1 MFGKRFRLFKLFGF
15 QVQVD
20 LSWLVIAALVT
31 WTLAVGIFPQRFR
44 GFAPE
49 TYWIMGAAGALGLF
63 ASIIFHEFAH
73 SLVARQFGME
83 MSGITLFI
91 FGGVAEM
98 KEEPRSPRAE
108 FFMAIAGPLSSVVLA
123 LMLWGLSKWGQSI
136 GWPAPVYGVLGYL
149 GWINAILVVFNLIPA
164 FPLDGGR
171 VARSILW
178 GIKKNLPWA
187 TRIVT
192 AIGSAFGFLLAGLGV
207 VSFLSGNVVGGI
219 WWFLIGLFLR
229 SAARMSYQQ
238 VMMREALAGEP
249 LRRFMN
255 PNPVTVSPST
265 SVQEFVDDYVYRFH
279 HKLYPVVADG
289 QLMGCVT
296 LNQVKQIPK
305 QEWPSRR
312 ISELAT
318 QCGNGNAIDADA
330 DAVDALARMSK
341 AHVSR
346 LMVVKGNQL
355 VGIVSLKDLLKFLS
369 LKVELESGGKA
380 AI

>member
-1 MFGKRFRLFKLFGF
+1 MFGKRLRLFKLFGF

-31 WTLAVGIFPQRFR
+31 WTLAVGIFPQHYP
-44 GFAPE
+44 GFAPNI
-49 TYWIMGAAGALGLF
+49 YWIMGAAGALGLF
-63 ASIIFHEFAH
+63 VSIIFHEFAH

-98 KEEPRSPRAE
+98 KEEPRSPQAE

-123 LMLWGLSKWGQSI
+123 LAFWGVSKWGAAI
-136 GWPAPVYGVLGYL
+136 GWPASVYGVLGYL
-149 GWINAILVVFNLIPA
+149 GWINAMLVAFNLIPA

-178 GIKKNLPWA
+178 GIKKDLPSA

-192 AIGSAFGFLLAGLGV
+192 AIGSGFGFLLAALGV

-219 WWFLIGLFLR
+219 WWFLIGMFLR
-229 SAARMSYQQ
+229 GAARMSYQQ
-238 VMMREALAGEP
+238 VMMREALTGEP
-249 LRRFMN
+249 VRRFMN
-255 PNPVTVSPST
+255 FNPVTVSPST
-265 SVQEFVDDYVYRFH
+265 SVQEFVDDYVYRYH
-279 HKLYPVVADG
+279 HKMYPVVDDG
-289 QLMGCVT
+289 RLVGCVT

-305 QEWPSRR
+305 QEWPSRH
-312 ISELAT
+312 ISELAR
-318 QCGNGNAIDADA
+318 QCSDGNAIDADT
-330 DAVDALARMSK
+330 DAIDALARMNK
-341 AHVSR
+341 TQASR
-346 LMVVKGNQL
+346 LMVTKNNQL

-369 LKVELESGGKA
+369 LKVELESGSKV